1 MNNFVKW
8 ILHSVVTALLLGVPV
23 LLNVHPAWLDMTFGG
38 ALAGLYQWLVA
49 TQASPY
55 GVAFRKKDY

>member
-1 MNNFVKW
+1 MSNFFKW
-8 ILHSVVTALLLGVPV
+8 ILHSIVSGLLIGIPV
-23 LLNVHPAWLDMTFGG
+23 LLQLHPGWLDVSIGG

-55 GVAFRKKDY
+55 GVGFKRKFQ